1 MASQTMYEQDPSSV
15 RCILES
21 LPDWFGDPEAINNY
35 VTAAGDSDYVSAL
48 AFESGNV
55 VGVALTRRHFPESA
69 ELHLIA
75 VDPKTRG
82 QGIGRALVERLAE
95 DLGNAGCTLLSV
107 HTVGPSFDNEPYSQT
122 RAFYRS
128 AGFHPLEEHHN
139 LDWDGPTLIL
149 VRTLQPQ
156 TAR

>member
-1 MASQTMYEQDPSSV
+1 MAEQIIYERDPSSV

-21 LPDWFGDPEAINNY
+21 LPNWFGDPKAIDNY
-35 VTAAGDSDYVSAL
+35 VTAAGDSNYVSAL
-48 AFESGNV
+48 AVESGVV
-55 VGVALTRRHFPESA
+55 VGAALARRHFTESA

-75 VDPKTRG
+75 VDPNRRG
-82 QGIGRALVERLAE
+82 QGIGRALVERLAK
-95 DLGNAGCTLLSV
+95 DLGKDGCVMLSV

-122 RAFYRS
+122 RAFYRA

-149 VRTLQPQ
+149 VRTLRPQ